1 MSHTAAET
9 AEAAASLRPAIQ
21 LHTVRSIDAPLPEVI
36 RYASD
41 AGYEGVEF
49 AGAFLD
55 ADRRAVEHALSETG
69 VVPLAAHVDLRHL
82 EADLEPVVD
91 RCQIVGCDRVIVPH
105 LGSHLFRTT
114 AATDDLAARLDTLA
128 ERLGSHGIEFGYH
141 TSREPF
147 LPPLDRFGLGT
158 VSSVPSPALV
168 WRLVADAADRW
179 VPLGDRSV
187 DRTGFGRL
195 VDQTEEVTFEV
206 DAGWVA
212 AAGYDPVDVIESLG
226 DRLSLVHL
234 ADVRRTRAFPPA
246 FRSVPPG
253 EGLIDP
259 DEILDAVAHSNVD
272 WIVFEDDDPD
282 DPEAAVWKGIATL
295 RGRSV

>member
-1 MSHTAAET
+1 MSYSAAET
-9 AEAAASLRPAIQ
+9 AEASGSLRPAIQ

-36 RYASD
+36 RYVSD

-55 ADRRAVEHALSETG
+55 ADPRAVERALSETG
-69 VVPLAAHVDLRHL
+69 VVPIAAHVDLRHL
-82 EADLEPVVD
+82 EENLEPVVD
-91 RCQIVGCDRVIVPH
+91 RCRIAGCDRVIVPH

-114 AATDDLAARLDTLA
+114 AATDALAARLDALA
-128 ERLGSHGIEFGYH
+128 DRLAAHGIDFGYH

-147 LPPLDRFGLGT
+147 LPPLDRFVLGT

-195 VDQTEEVTFEV
+195 VDQTEALTFEV
-206 DAGWVA
+206 DVG
-212 AAGYDPVDVIESLG
+212 
-226 DRLSLVHL
+226 
-234 ADVRRTRAFPPA
+234 
-246 FRSVPPG
+246 
-253 EGLIDP
+253 
-259 DEILDAVAHSNVD
+259 
-272 WIVFEDDDPD
+272 
-282 DPEAAVWKGIATL
+282 
-295 RGRSV
+295 

>member
-1 MSHTAAET
+1 MSHTTAAT
-9 AEAAASLRPAIQ
+9 VEASEALRPAIQ

-36 RYASD
+36 RYVSD

-55 ADRRAVEHALSETG
+55 ADPRAVERALTETD
-69 VVPLAAHVDLRHL
+69 VVPVAAHVNLLHL
-82 EADLEPVVD
+82 EGNVESIVD
-91 RCQIVGCDRVIVPH
+91 RCRIVGCDRVIVPH

-114 AATDDLAARLDTLA
+114 ATVDALAARLDELA
-128 ERLGSHGIEFGYH
+128 EQLDSHGIEFGYH

-158 VSSVPSPALV
+158 VSSVPSPAFV
-168 WRLVADAADRW
+168 WKLVADAADRW
-179 VPLGDRSV
+179 FPIGDRSL

-195 VDQTEEVTFEV
+195 VDQTDAMTFEV

-212 AAGYDPVDVIESLG
+212 AGGYDPVELIDGLG
-226 DRLSLVHL
+226 ERLSLVHL
-234 ADVRRTRAFPPA
+234 ADVRQTREFPPA
-246 FRSVPPG
+246 FRSVTPG

-259 DEILDAVAHSNVD
+259 DEIMAATARSNAD

-282 DPEAAVWKGIATL
+282 DPKAAIWKGIAML
-295 RGRSV
+295 RGRSL